1 MKTRLVAVLSLVAAF
16 AVSATASPRS
26 PVEHD
31 PFGFNVSE
39 IIQPN
44 DQSITRGTPRMTVR
58 RLMGPAYEALSPDV
72 WLYHGYHPNI
82 APGHERGCDTLV
94 ISFADDQVT
103 DLKIVNARATAVIAD
118 YLKLR
123 SAAVQVA
130 RK

>member
-1 MKTRLVAVLSLVAAF
+1 MKTRLLVILSLVAAF
-16 AVSATASPRS
+16 TVSATASSRS

-39 IIQPN
+39 IIQP
-44 DQSITRGTPRMTVR
+44 DQSVITRGTPQMTVR
-58 RLMGPAYEALSPDV
+58 RLMGPAFEPLSAEV
-72 WLYHGYHPNI
+72 WAYHGYHPNI
-82 APGHERGCDTLV
+82 TPGHERGCDTLV
-94 ISFADDQVT
+94 ITFTDGKVS
-103 DLKIVNARATAVIAD
+103 DLKIVNARATVVIAD